1 MEAIKC
7 IKERR
12 SIRKFK
18 PELVDRETVKEI
30 VSVASYAP
38 SWKNSQIARYIIVED
53 REIIDKIADECVM
66 DFSYN
71 AKTLKKA
78 PELVI
83 VTAIIGKSGFEQDGS
98 FSTPKEDKWESF
110 DSGIAC
116 QTFCLA
122 AHDKGVG
129 TVIMGIFDEYKV
141 AEIVDIPQGQKIV
154 AFIAMGYPDGEAPG
168 APKRLPSEELMTFV
182 E

>member
-1 MEAIKC
+1 MDAIKC

-12 SIRKFK
+12 SVRNFR
-18 PELVDRETVKEI
+18 PETVDRDVVREI
-30 VSVASYAP
+30 VTAAAYAP
-38 SWKNSQIARYIIVED
+38 SWKNSQIARYIVVED
-53 REIIDKIADECVM
+53 RKVIDKIAEECVM
-66 DFSYN
+66 DFKYN
-71 AKTLKKA
+71 MKTLKGA

-83 VTAIIGKSGFEQDGS
+83 VTALVGKSGYESDGS
-98 FSTPKEDKWESF
+98 YSTPKEDKWESF

-141 AEIVDIPQGQKIV
+141 AEIVEIPQGQKIV
-154 AFIAMGYPDGEAPG
+154 AFIAMGYPEGDLPG
-168 APKRLPSEELMTFV
+168 APVRLGPDELVTFLD
-182 E
+182 

>member
-18 PELVDRETVKEI
+18 PELVDRDIVKEI
-30 VSVASYAP
+30 VDVAAYAP
-38 SWKNSQIARYIIVED
+38 SWKNSQIVRYILVEN
-53 REIIDKIADECVM
+53 RQVIDKIADECVM
-66 DFSYN
+66 GFEYN
-71 AKTLKKA
+71 KKTLKGA

-83 VTAIIGKSGFEQDGS
+83 VTAVIGKSGYEADGS
-98 FSTPKEDKWESF
+98 FTTPKEDKWESF

-129 TVIMGIFDEYKV
+129 TVIMGVFDEYKV
-141 AEIVDIPQGQKIV
+141 AEIVEIPQGQKIV
-154 AFIAMGYPDGEAPG
+154 AFIAMGYAAEDKVNG
-168 APKRLPSEELMTFV
+168 PKRMSNDELLTIV